1 MPEPRPIKEGC
12 LQGGNP
18 NAYGGREQIRGLVMG
33 TRPEEFGPVADA
45 YKQTSRLLTDTIEE
59 LGEAA
64 GRLVADGNWGGGSA
78 RAMLTRMNRIQ
89 SYLQALRGGVD
100 GVPPSLEN
108 VSRELASAKE
118 RFDQATE
125 QRTRNVYA
133 MGSGGEIPVNNAD
146 EDARQF
152 MVRLNGVFH
161 NAHAGLPDRLPWDA
175 ALASP
180 APYLPPDGPAPTPPV
195 RGGDLPFEDT
205 VPVRATTDLAASP
218 GYQATS
224 AGPLPG
230 ASTTPGAIAPAHAPA
245 PPVTTAPPVGVPTLP
260 SAGRPPGTTS
270 TASAPNA
277 QQPNGGPVNAQ
288 QPNARQPI
296 GPVHTP
302 PPGVPTPPQGRS
314 PIGQDAPPD
323 SRRDPS
329 TTAQQARAS
338 ESGPSV
344 RAGSVPVVDA
354 SWPAS
359 GPAPAGAE
367 RAATGGA
374 GMPFMP
380 MGAMAGQESQT
391 SRRTGNARG
400 GDDDFFR
407 PAVDC
412 GPPVVG

>member
-33 TRPEEFGPVADA
+33 TRPDEFGPVADA
-45 YKQTSRLLTDTIEE
+45 YRQTSRLLTETIAALRES
-59 LGEAA
+59 A
-64 GRLVADGNWGGGSA
+64 GRLVADGNWGGESA

-100 GVPPSLEN
+100 GVPLSLEN
-108 VSRELASAKE
+108 VSRELVSAKE

-133 MGSGGEIPVNNAD
+133 MGSGGEIPVNDAD

-161 NAHAGLPDRLPWDA
+161 NAHAELPDRLPWDA
-175 ALASP
+175 ALASQ

-205 VPVRATTDLAASP
+205 APVRPTTDLAASP

-230 ASTTPGAIAPAHAPA
+230 ASTTPGAIPPAAAPA
-245 PPVTTAPPVGVPTLP
+245 PPVTTAPPVGVPTPP

-277 QQPNGGPVNAQ
+277 QQPNGDPR
-288 QPNARQPI
+288 NARQPI

-302 PPGVPTPPQGRS
+302 PPGVPAPPQGRS
-314 PIGQDAPPD
+314 PIEQAAPPAG
-323 SRRDPS
+323 RRDPDVA
-329 TTAQQARAS
+329 TAQQARAS

-344 RAGSVPVVDA
+344 RPGSVPVVDA
-354 SWPAS
+354 SWPAT

-367 RAATGGA
+367 RATTGGT

-380 MGAMAGQESQT
+380 MGGMAGQENQT
-391 SRRTGNARG
+391 GRRTGNARG
-400 GDDDFFR
+400 GGDDFFR